1 MPGCLERSKLP
12 ASNSC
17 FMVLA
22 AASVLLD
29 STFLFCGDFVVPC
42 LHTGCNDEYILPPL
56 ASLTFVLTVC
66 LSQAASSITKLSD
79 NCISHYFNCPA
90 FFRCLNSCTAGMH
103 GKGRKLCQ
111 CGFSERTVGIVA
123 DGYQLCLPPP
133 ALLLEYSM
141 AAAPWGMFPL
151 CCVGERLRWA
161 ENL

>member
-1 MPGCLERSKLP
+1 
-12 ASNSC
+12 
-17 FMVLA
+17 MVLA

-42 LHTGCNDEYILPPL
+42 LRTGCNDEYILPPL

-111 CGFSERTVGIVA
+111 YGFSECTVEIVA

-133 ALLLEYSM
+133 ALLLEYSA